1 MNGFRCLK
9 FEINDGVHGCTSPLV
24 AKYLTQPTY
33 GRNRSGVAPAWI
45 FASASDSFVMYEN
58 CGLFAGCAFTYDAN
72 IACLRSAGFTPT
84 QVAHAYAV
92 VDAFVYGFVLQETS
106 LPFQTGPEAADL
118 VSSGPLAELVATH
131 PNMAWF
137 AEHVVLAPGYA
148 FAREFEPGLDLVL
161 DGIAA
166 LLDPSARVDGHP
178 VLLVEVVAG
187 LDAVDAR
194 DEVHDVLGQRLH
206 ADDGPAEPLH
216 LEREDLALDLP
227 HPRLRAEGE
236 ARACARQVGEEGLE
250 RGGVHASIM
259 PAEVPPA

>member
-1 MNGFRCLK
+1 MPPRKLTHEGVLDTAVTMADAEGIARLSMRRLAGELGVEAMSLYHHVAGK
-9 FEINDGVHGCTSPLV
+9 EALLDGMVDRVYAEVALPDPSGDWRAELRRRSLSVRETLGRHPWALPLMESR
-24 AKYLTQPTY
+24 
-33 GRNRSGVAPAWI
+33 GAPGPATL
-45 FASASDSFVMYEN
+45 AYH
-58 CGLFAGCAFTYDAN
+58 DAN

-166 LLDPSARVDGHP
+166 LLDPSARPG
-178 VLLVEVVAG
+178 
-187 LDAVDAR
+187 R
-194 DEVHDVLGQRLH
+194 
-206 ADDGPAEPLH
+206 
-216 LEREDLALDLP
+216 
-227 HPRLRAEGE
+227 
-236 ARACARQVGEEGLE
+236 VG
-250 RGGVHASIM
+250 
-259 PAEVPPA
+259 